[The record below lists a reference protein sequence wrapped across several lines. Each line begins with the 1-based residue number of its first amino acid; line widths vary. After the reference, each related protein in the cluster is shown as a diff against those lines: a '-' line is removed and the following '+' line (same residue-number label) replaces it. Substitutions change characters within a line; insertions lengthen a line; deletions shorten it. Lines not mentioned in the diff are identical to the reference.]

1 MLFKELISKDSK
13 TEREICPNRV
23 ERILFHGTNLNP
35 IQNILTGHYKQSKEK
50 DKAIYGQGV
59 YFTDSLDYGW
69 YYGGKGGNRDNFKSI
84 PQINDTFTIIITI
97 FNRKALTT
105 ILLIIFEIV
114 VKNIFLL
121 NIIFFNCLL
130 YNINYINSIYYDK
143 EGFKHVFNNFYT
155 NRKNQ
160 INFANSGAESE
171 RIITPDKTKFIAHEY

>member
-1 MLFKELISKDSK
+1 MKELISNDSK

-59 YFTDSLDYGW
+59 YFTDLLDYDW

-105 ILLIIFEIV
+105 ILLIIFE
-114 VKNIFLL
+114 
-121 NIIFFNCLL
+121 
-130 YNINYINSIYYDK
+130 INSIYYDK

>member
-1 MLFKELISKDSK
+1 MLLKELISNDSK

-59 YFTDSLDYGW
+59 YFTDLLDYGW

-105 ILLIIFEIV
+105 ILLIIQYIMI
-114 VKNIFLL
+114 KKALSMFL
-121 NIIFFNCLL
+121 IIFILIEKIKSILQILEQNLKGLL
-130 YNINYINSIYYDK
+130 HLIKLNL
-143 EGFKHVFNNFYT
+143 
-155 NRKNQ
+155 
-160 INFANSGAESE
+160 
-171 RIITPDKTKFIAHEY
+171 

>member
-1 MLFKELISKDSK
+1 LLLKELISNDSK

-23 ERILFHGTNLNP
+23 ERILFHGANLNP

-105 ILLIIFEIV
+105 ILLIIQYIMI
-114 VKNIFLL
+114 KKALSMFL
-121 NIIFFNCLL
+121 IIFILIEKIKSILQILEQNLKGLL
-130 YNINYINSIYYDK
+130 HLIKLNL
-143 EGFKHVFNNFYT
+143 
-155 NRKNQ
+155 
-160 INFANSGAESE
+160 
-171 RIITPDKTKFIAHEY
+171 

>member
-1 MLFKELISKDSK
+1 M
-13 TEREICPNRV
+13 
-23 ERILFHGTNLNP
+23 
-35 IQNILTGHYKQSKEK
+35 
-50 DKAIYGQGV
+50 
-59 YFTDSLDYGW
+59 
-69 YYGGKGGNRDNFKSI
+69 
-84 PQINDTFTIIITI
+84 
-97 FNRKALTT
+97 TT